1 MNEEV
6 AIIMPC
12 YNCMPFLIEA
22 IESIYNSTKMNFKL
36 ILVESEST
44 DGTAEYCDSLLK
56 KYNNLEIYHTPKKGL
71 TNAINIGI
79 EMARCN
85 DVYITQADVIHFKL
99 YGRDWLY
106 EMFMTAHEDENIGMV
121 TSLFGNGVSGE
132 DYLKGLNWI
141 GTWSC
146 YIPRRTIDKVGLFDE
161 NMGPGDDIDFSYRC
175 IKAGL
180 KFAMV
185 PFWVQHHR
193 FTDHE
198 DADSQAKQKR
208 MGDYFKKKW
217 NLK

>member
-1 MNEEV
+1 MPIYNGIEITKV
-6 AIIMPC
+6 AID
-12 YNCMPFLIEA
+12 
-22 IESIYNSTKMNFKL
+22 SILNSTNVPFEL
-36 ILVESEST
+36 LLVESESN
-44 DGTAEYCDSLLK
+44 DGTAELCDKYAETYK
-56 KYNNLEIYHTPKKGL
+56 KIKVFHIPKNGL
-71 TNAINIGI
+71 VAAINYGI
-79 EMARCN
+79 KEAGEN
-85 DVYITQADVIHFKL
+85 DVYITQNDTVHFKL
-99 YGRDWLY
+99 YKRDWLY

-193 FTDHE
+193 LTDHE